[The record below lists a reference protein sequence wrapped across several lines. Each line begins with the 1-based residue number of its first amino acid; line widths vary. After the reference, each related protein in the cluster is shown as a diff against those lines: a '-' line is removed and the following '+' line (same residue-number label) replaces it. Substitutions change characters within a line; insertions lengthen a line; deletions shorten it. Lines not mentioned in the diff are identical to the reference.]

1 MVLLMIN
8 MFLAGNLHAAISKL
22 KEEIKGGVRM
32 KDEAVVEELMKLMK
46 TNSEANGSLMIVGN
60 ESSDTKNWMNSVQLW
75 NVETKQVNLKNRF
88 FFW

>member
-1 MVLLMIN
+1 MIN

>member
-1 MVLLMIN
+1 MLTLIYLVGPLIVE
-8 MFLAGNLHAAISKL
+8 AHQQIA
-22 KEEIKGGVRM
+22 
-32 KDEAVVEELMKLMK
+32 DEAVVEELMKLMK